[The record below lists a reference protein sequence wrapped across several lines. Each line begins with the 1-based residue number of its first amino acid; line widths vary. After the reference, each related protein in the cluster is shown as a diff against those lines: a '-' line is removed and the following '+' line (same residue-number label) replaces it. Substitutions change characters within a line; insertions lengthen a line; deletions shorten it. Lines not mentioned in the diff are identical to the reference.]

1 MSRTAREV
9 VELYNIVVWNE
20 RNFALADELIGDS
33 VVRYDVGYAH
43 TPSAMSKP
51 SIASRTPG
59 ACSTSSASTS
69 TSSSPGRL
77 RIRDNRVRVPDEAQ
91 GRYRD
96 NDFDHGDLPGR
107 RRAHH
112 RGLELWPQ
120 ARRLAVT
127 DRVLDEVGYYL
138 LAGAGGEGPATLMDE
153 ARRGEE
159 LGFGTAFI
167 SERWNVKEASSLVG
181 AACAVTTRMQIAT
194 AATNHN
200 TRHPLIT
207 GSWATTMHRLSGGR
221 FTLGIGRGVA
231 AMYAA
236 FGVPS
241 VTTAQMEDFAQVM
254 RRLWNGEV
262 IFNHDGPIGKY
273 QVLFLDP
280 DFKENIRLALVA
292 FGPNTLALG
301 GRAFDDVILHTYFTP
316 DTLQRCVKTVKDAA
330 EKADRD
336 PDSVRVWSCF
346 ATVGDHL
353 PEELRLKKT
362 VARLATYLQGYG
374 DLVVR
379 TNNWDPTVLQRFRED
394 SVVTSIPG
402 GIDHKATPEQIEH
415 IATLIPDEW
424 LEPSATGSAQQCV
437 DRVRKEFD
445 YGADAVIM
453 HGATPDELEPI
464 IDAYRAS

>member
-1 MSRTAREV
+1 
-9 VELYNIVVWNE
+9 
-20 RNFALADELIGDS
+20 
-33 VVRYDVGYAH
+33 
-43 TPSAMSKP
+43 
-51 SIASRTPG
+51 
-59 ACSTSSASTS
+59 
-69 TSSSPGRL
+69 
-77 RIRDNRVRVPDEAQ
+77 
-91 GRYRD
+91 
-96 NDFDHGDLPGR
+96 
-107 RRAHH
+107 
-112 RGLELWPQ
+112 
-120 ARRLAVT
+120 
-127 DRVLDEVGYYL
+127 
-138 LAGAGGEGPATLMDE
+138 MDE

-181 AACAVTTRMQIAT
+181 AACAVTNRMQIAT

-221 FTLGIGRGVA
+221 FTLGIGRGIA
-231 AMYAA
+231 AIYGA
-236 FGVPS
+236 FGIPA
-241 VTTAQMEDFAQVM
+241 VTTAQMEDWAQVM
-254 RRLWNGEV
+254 RRLWHGEV
-262 IFNHDGPIGKY
+262 IFNHDGPMGKY
-273 QVLFLDP
+273 PILFLDP
-280 DFKENIRLALVA
+280 DFNEDIRLALVA

-316 DTLQRCVKTVKDAA
+316 ETLQRCVKTVKSAA
-330 EKADRD
+330 EKAGRD

-353 PEELRLKKT
+353 PEQLRLKKT

-374 DLVVR
+374 DLMVQ
-379 TNNWDPTVLQRFRED
+379 TNNWDPAVLQRFRED
-394 SVVTSIPG
+394 SVVTSIAG

-437 DRVRKEFD
+437 DRIRKEFD

-464 IDAYRAS
+464 VAAYRAVAAEQRKSPHFVPKWGHLRLLAQKSQGMMTVRVTGSAAACRLDRPALQGSQQRVTCFARIDELVETHVLGRPVGRLQLGVAQLGGEVLAGVRCAAQRRGAHRAHRRAGVGEGRRLVVEARAAT